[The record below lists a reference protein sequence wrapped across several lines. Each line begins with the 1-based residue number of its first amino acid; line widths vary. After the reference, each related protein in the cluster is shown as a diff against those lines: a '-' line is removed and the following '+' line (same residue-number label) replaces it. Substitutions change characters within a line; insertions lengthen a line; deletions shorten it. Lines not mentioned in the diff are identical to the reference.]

1 MNTYVIDASV
11 AAKWF
16 FNEEHSDSARRVLSQ
31 ENRLH
36 APDLILL
43 EMDGLLCKR
52 LRRREITSGEASE
65 IRKTFYKLP
74 IHKHHFVI
82 LLDPAYEI
90 ANQVGCSIYD
100 AVYLALAVL
109 LKARMATADSKLF
122 KPLQKSPF
130 ADFAIWVDD
139 L

>member
-16 FNEEHSDSARRVLSQ
+16 FNEEHSDSARRALSE

-36 APDLILL
+36 APDLVLL
-43 EMDGLLCKR
+43 EMDSLLCKR
-52 LRRREITSGEASE
+52 LRRSEITSAEASE
-65 IRKTFYKLP
+65 IRKVFHKLP
-74 IHKHHFVI
+74 IQKHHFVT

-109 LKARMATADSKLF
+109 LKAGIATADGKLF
-122 KPLQKSPF
+122 KPLKKSAF
-130 ADFAIWVDD
+130 ADFAVWVDD